1 MIKLVLSDMDNTLVP
16 FGNRRVSDFTRKA
29 IHTLL
34 EETDIAFGPCT
45 GRDYVELMRLF
56 SLDEACMQTGVMS
69 TGKRV
74 LYKGKTISLSVFDH
88 KTLQGVAD
96 AIADEKNMFLVC
108 YPEQTNLFNPAYVVG
123 APDNKDILADYER
136 RMVFVS
142 GIVDQV
148 PDDVD
153 FVAATVACPGTEEDM
168 ERCRQKVAAAC
179 PDVYTMSVVPQWF
192 DVLPKGVSKLT
203 GFETLLER
211 TGISP
216 EEVLVFG
223 DGENDVEILS
233 KVPHSVAVA
242 NAIPE
247 VKQVARHHV
256 GASADDGV
264 AHALLELVRATKAGE
279 TPRFMMEN

>member
-1 MIKLVLSDMDNTLVP
+1 MIKLIASDMD
-16 FGNRRVSDFTRKA
+16 G
-29 IHTLL
+29 TLL
-34 EETDIAFGPCT
+34 DQNSEVPPETFELIEELYKRGVHFVASS
-45 GRDYVELMRLF
+45 GRRYDTLRWLFEPVADKIDYVASLGTQVYVENEVIDREVFSSASIRKLFELTSEFDCIHLVVYDRTHTYL
-56 SLDEACMQTGVMS
+56 LDDQSSFVRE
-69 TGKRV
+69 
-74 LYKGKTISLSVFDH
+74 LD
-88 KTLQGVAD
+88 
-96 AIADEKNMFLVC
+96 
-108 YPEQTNLFNPAYVVG
+108 
-123 APDNKDILADYER
+123 KDILADYER
-136 RMVFVS
+136 KLVFVS

-148 PDDVD
+148 PKDVD
-153 FVAATVACPGTEEDM
+153 FVAATIACPGTEEDM

-247 VKQVARHHV
+247 VKQVAKHHV